1 MDGLG
6 NIWLQRVSLIFQLTY
21 KDKTDAELLFDY
33 VKRLAESKEF
43 FLQKAVGWALR
54 QYGKTNPAVV
64 KKFVENTPLSPLTRR
79 EALKNI
85 LQDFKPLITTPR
97 GACALWGVVVCVVKN
112 SVRQSLAF
120 GVHKFFGRHK

>member
-85 LQDFKPLITTPR
+85 
-97 GACALWGVVVCVVKN
+97 
-112 SVRQSLAF
+112 
-120 GVHKFFGRHK
+120 